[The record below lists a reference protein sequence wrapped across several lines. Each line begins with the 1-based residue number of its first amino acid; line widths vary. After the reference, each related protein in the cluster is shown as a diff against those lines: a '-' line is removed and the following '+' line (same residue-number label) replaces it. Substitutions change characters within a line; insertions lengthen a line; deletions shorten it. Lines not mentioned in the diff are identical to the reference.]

1 MMLLTLLFALGCGA
15 ILQGALPAWELF
27 GHAKVPVL
35 LGLAI
40 YYALTRDRNWML
52 VAAVL
57 AGILQDALGRIPM
70 GYSSCCFC
78 LVGLIVQRYREIL
91 FGFRA
96 MTHLMVGALAG
107 GGVTLLL
114 VVLLAKDGLV
124 EMQLGWALSKIV
136 GAAALGALC
145 TPVAFRLVE
154 TLDLKLGNLEE
165 PA

>member
-15 ILQGALPAWELF
+15 ILQGAMPAWNTF
-27 GHAKVPVL
+27 GHAKAPVL
-35 LGLAI
+35 LGLVI

-52 VAAVL
+52 AAAVM

-78 LVGLIVQRYREIL
+78 LVGLIVQRFRDVL

-96 MTHLMVGALAG
+96 MTHLMVGGLAG

-114 VVLLAKDGLV
+114 VLLLAKDGLV
-124 EMQLGWALSKIV
+124 EMQPGWAVSKTI

-145 TPVAFRLVE
+145 TPIAFRLVE